1 MANALFYFEFEG
13 NQSTSPRLYLEGR
26 SDLSEGFLLYEFGG
40 GGGGG
45 GGAYIWRGLFLECYG
60 MSLFNKAVLTK
71 YDFSGPRGPLIFS
84 TDWPSC
90 RISSIEWPPRRSN
103 QSFHIVD
110 CCHLH

>member
-1 MANALFYFEFEG
+1 MLCFILNLRAIRVQA
-13 NQSTSPRLYLEGR
+13 PRLYLEGR
-26 SDLSEGFLLYEFGG
+26 SDLSEGFLLYELGG
-40 GGGGG
+40 GGGGLIFG
-45 GGAYIWRGLFLECYG
+45 EAYLLEFYG

-71 YDFSGPRGPLIFS
+71 YDFSGRRGPLIFS

-103 QSFHIVD
+103 QSFHIVN

>member
-1 MANALFYFEFEG
+1 MCYFRVFALFYFEFEG
-13 NQSTSPRLYLEGR
+13 NQSTSPGFYLEGR
-26 SDLSEGFLLYEFGG
+26 SDLSEGFLRYEF
-40 GGGGG
+40 

-71 YDFSGPRGPLIFS
+71 YDFSDRRGPFIFS

-103 QSFHIVD
+103 QGFHIVN